1 MNVVLV
7 DQRNCHVYRNL
18 AQCYEAE
25 FSGVMPKLPD
35 ADGLFALETELR
47 EPVRGHLYH
56 REGHPIG
63 LSAVMVHGPG
73 DYEIR
78 EFYIVPACRRSGA
91 GFAFAHALFR
101 LYRGDWQIKQVKGTE
116 NATRFWREAIRSFGV
131 ADFQEDQY
139 EDRQWGL
146 VTRQTFSSA
155 DQH

>member
-1 MNVVLV
+1 MTVVLV
-7 DQRNCHVYRNL
+7 EPSNRHVYRNL

-25 FSGVMPKLPD
+25 FSRVMPKLPD
-35 ADGLFALETELR
+35 SDGLFALETELR
-47 EPVRGHLYH
+47 GPACGYLYYQN
-56 REGHPIG
+56 GHPIG

-101 LYRGDWQIKQVKGTE
+101 MYRGDWQIKQVKGTGH
-116 NATRFWREAIRSFGV
+116 ATRFWREAIRSFG
-131 ADFQEDQY
+131 APDFQEDQY

-155 DQH
+155 DNL